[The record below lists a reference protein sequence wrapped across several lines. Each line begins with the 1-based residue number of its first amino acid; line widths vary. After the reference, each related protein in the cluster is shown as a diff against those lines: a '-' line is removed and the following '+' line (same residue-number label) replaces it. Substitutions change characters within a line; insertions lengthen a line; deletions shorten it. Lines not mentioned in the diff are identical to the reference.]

1 MRWLL
6 VYFLILNL
14 TNPTNAVCQTADFSK
29 GKWFKI
35 ATTQRAIY
43 QVTGAQL
50 KQMGIS
56 IPISSNKLQLFG
68 FDLTQLSEKVPANVP
83 VGNQEI
89 SIMVKDG
96 GDGMFNENDQ
106 FLFYAPGNIDWEK
119 WGEGLQW
126 RHKKLHYTD
135 TAFYFFTIGENGKRI
150 QTAKTVSIGNQK
162 INTYQEHILWELDS
176 LNVLN
181 SGKLWLGSPMGQG
194 QGKVNSI
201 STNINT
207 VNLIDSIPVFVNGQ
221 FVSTHYTQ
229 KAQFDFN
236 WSATKIKSTFIQP
249 VSGLVYDASANMI
262 VDSFSFWPTKNNVS
276 NTNIALQYN
285 APLGSTGWLDFI
297 TIHLTKTLKYTN
309 RNSLFFHGQEDAQ
322 NYLYE
327 LADADATSMVW
338 DISNPL
344 QPLALPTNY
353 SNNQFNFSSYGTA
366 RQAFFAVKQNAFEA
380 VASIDTLS
388 NQNVLSNTK
397 IDYLILAPGAFQS
410 AASKLKNFHQ
420 QQNGYKVEIIDPA
433 QIYNEFSGGLT
444 HPIAIRNYL
453 KWLQF
458 NNQKD
463 KQPFAKY
470 LCIMGAADFNMRRLN
485 KKNQVPVFESEA
497 SLDILNSYASDDFYA
512 ILKEGADINFPSSI
526 DSLEIAIGRIPSK
539 TNTEADTM
547 VNKIIQYSI
556 GNSKGSWQNQIT
568 WIADDGDYNLHLQD
582 AESIIE
588 GLEKNNANLSHKKI
602 YLDLYP
608 ASNVAGGLS
617 YPLVMNDIAQN
628 IKNGSLVLNY
638 TGHGNYLRLT
648 EEAVI
653 NSESIKTWD
662 NAGRLPL
669 MITASCDFAP
679 YDQPQLNPIG
689 FNTLMQN
696 SKGIIALVAANRLVF
711 AYSNK
716 QINEQFIQA
725 LLVPNKEG
733 EYYSIGR
740 ALQMAKNAN
749 WSMQGDRLN
758 AFKFSLLG
766 DPALLLAIA
775 KNKIKHVVKDTLD
788 AGTLA
793 TINGQIM
800 KDQTIHSSFNGWVD
814 CIVYDVMKEKTTL
827 ANQASS
833 IKTNIPIREGILY
846 KGKATVTNG
855 KFTIRFVLPKETST
869 TSGSIIVQSFA
880 YNPTEEA
887 LGVANNIFIKS
898 AYSISQ
904 IDTSGPQINA
914 YINDTNFTNNSWITD
929 QANLMIQLKDS
940 SGIQSSGNAL
950 GHDLQLI
957 IDDNVRQPY
966 VLNNYYMA
974 DIDTYQS
981 GTILYRLP
989 NLSIGKH
996 QLIIKAWDL
1005 LGNLS
1010 KDTLSFIVPTQDKLE
1025 AKDLVNKPNPMMNFT
1040 QFSFDLNVQDPI
1052 IQTEFSLRNLNGQPL
1067 VNKILPHKN
1076 IANKWVLD
1084 WDGRDASGAM
1094 IAPGMYL
1101 YTITVRA
1108 GSQTFVLSNK
1118 LVKL

>member
-1 MRWLL
+1 MRWLI
-6 VYFLILNL
+6 VCFLILTL
-14 TNPTNAVCQTADFSK
+14 SKATKSACQTADFSK

-43 QVTGAQL
+43 QITGTQL
-50 KQMGIS
+50 KQMGVS
-56 IPISSNKLQLFG
+56 IPISSTKLQLFG
-68 FDLTQLSEKVPANVP
+68 FDLTQLAEKVPANVP

-89 SIMVKDG
+89 SIMVRDG

-126 RHKKLHYTD
+126 KHKKLHYTD

-150 QTAKTVSIGNQK
+150 QTATSGSIGKQK

-176 LNVLN
+176 LNILN
-181 SGKLWLGSPMGQG
+181 SGKLWLGNPMGQG
-194 QGKVNSI
+194 QGKVNAI

-229 KAQFDFN
+229 KAQFDFT
-236 WSATKIKSTFIQP
+236 WADTKIKSTFIDP

-262 VDSFSFWPTKNNVS
+262 LDSFSFWPSKNNLS
-276 NTNIALQYN
+276 NTNIVLQYN

-297 TIHLTKTLKYTN
+297 AIHLTKSLKFAN

-327 LADADATSMVW
+327 LSDADANSMVW
-338 DISNPL
+338 NISNPL
-344 QPLALPTNY
+344 QPLALPANY
-353 SNNQFNFSSYGTA
+353 SNNQINFSSVGSA

-380 VASIDTLS
+380 VTSIDTLS

-397 IDYLILAPGAFQS
+397 IDYLMLAPSAFKQ

-420 QQNGYKVEIIDPA
+420 QQNGYKAEIIDPV
-433 QIYNEFSGGLT
+433 QIYNEFSGGLV

-453 KWLQF
+453 KWLQI
-458 NNQKD
+458 NNKKD
-463 KQPFAKY
+463 KQSFAKF
-470 LCIMGAADFNMRRLN
+470 LCIIGAADFNMKRLN
-485 KKNQVPVFESEA
+485 KNNQVPVFESEA

-512 ILKEGADINFPSSI
+512 ILKEGADIHFPSSV
-526 DSLEIAIGRIPSK
+526 DSLEIAIGRIPAK
-539 TNTEADTM
+539 TSAEADTL

-556 GNSKGSWQNQIT
+556 GNTKGSWQNQIT

-582 AESIIE
+582 AESIVE
-588 GLEKNNANLSHKKI
+588 GLQKNNANWSHKKL
-602 YLDLYP
+602 YLDFYP
-608 ASNVAGGLS
+608 ANNAAGGLS
-617 YPLVMNDIAQN
+617 YPLVVNEITQN
-628 IKNGSLVLNY
+628 VNNGSLLLNY
-638 TGHGNYLRLT
+638 TGHGNYLRLA

-653 NSESIKTWD
+653 NNESIKSWN
-662 NAGRLPL
+662 NAGKLPL

-689 FNTLMQN
+689 FNALMQN
-696 SKGIIALVAANRLVF
+696 RNGIIALVAANRLVF

-725 LLVPNKEG
+725 LLVPDKNG
-733 EYYSIGR
+733 QYQPIGK
-740 ALQMAKNAN
+740 ALQMAKNAH

-758 AFKFSLLG
+758 AFKFNLLG
-766 DPALLLAIA
+766 DPALALAIA
-775 KNKIKHVVKDTLD
+775 KNKIQHVIKDTLT
-788 AGTLA
+788 AGALA
-793 TINGQIM
+793 TFNGQIM
-800 KDQTIHSSFNGWVD
+800 KDQIVYSAFNGWAD
-814 CIVYDVMKEKTTL
+814 CIVFDVGKQKSTL

-833 IKTNIPIREGILY
+833 IRTNVTTREGILY
-846 KGKATVTNG
+846 RGKATVTNG
-855 KFTIRFVLPKETST
+855 KFSVQFVVPKETT
-869 TSGSIIVQSFA
+869 TSDGFISIQTFA
-880 YNPTEEA
+880 YSQNEDA
-887 LGVANNIFIKS
+887 LGVVGNIFVKS
-898 AYSISQ
+898 ANSIKQ
-904 IDTSGPQINA
+904 LDTNGPEIKA
-914 YINDTNFTNNSWITD
+914 YVNDTNFTNNSWVTD
-929 QANLMIQLKDS
+929 QANLIIQLKDS

-957 IDDNVRQPY
+957 IDNNVRQPY

-996 QLIIKAWDL
+996 QLVIKAWDL

-1010 KDTLSFIVPTQDKLE
+1010 KDSLWLIIPEQDNLK

-1040 QFSFDLNVQDPI
+1040 QFSFDLNIQDPI
-1052 IQTEFSLRNLNGQPL
+1052 IQTEFSLRNSNGQPI

-1076 IANKWVLD
+1076 ISNKWVLD

-1094 IAPGMYL
+1094 IAPGIYV

>member
-6 VYFLILNL
+6 FYFLILNL
-14 TNPTNAVCQTADFSK
+14 TDPTNAVCQTADFSK

-43 QVTGAQL
+43 QITGTQL
-50 KQMGIS
+50 KQMGVTM
-56 IPISSNKLQLFG
+56 PISSTKLQLFG
-68 FDLTQLSEKVPANVP
+68 FDLTQLAEKVPANVP

-89 SIMVKDG
+89 SIMVRDG

-126 RHKKLHYTD
+126 KHKKLHYTD

-150 QTAKTVSIGNQK
+150 QTATTVSIGKQK

-176 LNVLN
+176 LNILN

-194 QGKVNSI
+194 PGKVNAI
-201 STNINT
+201 STNVNT
-207 VNLIDSIPVFVNGQ
+207 VNLIDSIPVFINGQ

-236 WSATKIKSTFIQP
+236 WADTKIKSTFINP

-262 VDSFSFWPTKNNVS
+262 VDSFSFWPSKNNLS
-276 NTNIALQYN
+276 NTNIVLQYN

-297 TIHLTKTLKYTN
+297 TIHLTKSLKFTN

-327 LADADATSMVW
+327 LADADANSMVW
-338 DISNPL
+338 NISNPL
-344 QPLALPTNY
+344 QPLVLPANY
-353 SNNQFNFSSYGTA
+353 SNNQINFSSVGSA

-380 VASIDTLS
+380 VTSIDTLS

-397 IDYLILAPGAFQS
+397 IDYLMLAPSAFKQ
-410 AASKLKNFHQ
+410 ATSKLKNFHQ
-420 QQNGYKVEIIDPA
+420 QQNGYKVEIIDPV
-433 QIYNEFSGGLT
+433 QIYNEFSGGLV

-453 KWLQF
+453 KWLQI
-458 NNQKD
+458 NNKKD
-463 KQPFAKY
+463 KQSFAKF
-470 LCIMGAADFNMRRLN
+470 LCIIGAADFNMKRLN
-485 KKNQVPVFESEA
+485 KNNQVPVFESEA

-512 ILKEGADINFPSSI
+512 ILKEGADIHFPSSV
-526 DSLEIAIGRIPSK
+526 DSLEIAIGRIPAK
-539 TNTEADTM
+539 TSAEADTL
-547 VNKIIQYSI
+547 VNKIIQYSL
-556 GNSKGSWQNQIT
+556 GNTKGSWQNQIT

-588 GLEKNNANLSHKKI
+588 GLQKNNANWSHKKL

-608 ASNVAGGLS
+608 ANNAAGGLS
-617 YPLVMNDIAQN
+617 YPLVVNEITQN
-628 IKNGSLVLNY
+628 VNNGSLVLNY

-653 NSESIKTWD
+653 NNESIKSWN

-696 SKGIIALVAANRLVF
+696 RNGIIALVAANRLVF

-725 LLVPNKEG
+725 LLVPDKNG
-733 EYYSIGR
+733 QYQPIGK
-740 ALQMAKNAN
+740 ALQMAKNAH

-758 AFKFSLLG
+758 AFKFNLLG
-766 DPALLLAIA
+766 DPALALAIA
-775 KNKIKHVVKDTLD
+775 KNKIQHVVKDTLT
-788 AGTLA
+788 AGALA
-793 TINGQIM
+793 TFNGQIM
-800 KDQTIHSSFNGWVD
+800 KDQNVHSTFNGWAD
-814 CIVYDVMKEKTTL
+814 CIVFDVGKQKSTL

-833 IKTNIPIREGILY
+833 IRTNISIREGILY
-846 KGKATVTNG
+846 RGKATVTNG
-855 KFTIRFVLPKETST
+855 KFSVQFVVPKETT
-869 TSGSIIVQSFA
+869 TSDGSISIQTFA
-880 YNPTEEA
+880 YSQNEDA
-887 LGVANNIFIKS
+887 LGVVGNIFVKS
-898 AYSISQ
+898 ANSIKQ
-904 IDTSGPQINA
+904 LDTNGPEINA
-914 YINDTNFTNNSWITD
+914 YVNDFNFTNNSWVTD
-929 QANLMIQLKDS
+929 QANLIIQLKDS

-957 IDDNVRQPY
+957 IDNNVRQPY

-996 QLIIKAWDL
+996 QLVIKAWDL

-1010 KDTLSFIVPTQDKLE
+1010 KDSLWLIVPEQDNLK

-1040 QFSFDLNVQDPI
+1040 QFSFDLNIQDPI
-1052 IQTEFSLRNLNGQPL
+1052 IQTEFSLRNLNGQPI

-1076 IANKWVLD
+1076 ISNKWVLD

-1094 IAPGMYL
+1094 IAPGIYV